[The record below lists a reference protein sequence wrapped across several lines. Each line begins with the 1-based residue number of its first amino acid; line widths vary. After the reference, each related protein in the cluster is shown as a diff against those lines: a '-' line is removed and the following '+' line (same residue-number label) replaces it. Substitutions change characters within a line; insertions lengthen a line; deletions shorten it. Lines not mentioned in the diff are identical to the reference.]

1 MDFCTRNIP
10 QMSSMLHAKCIKLET
25 NYEFTGNNTATYDD
39 ERPLDLRVCTNRV
52 LSTPTTREESFVY
65 KCENTSLPE
74 QMLVTS
80 ATLSTS
86 NTLLSP
92 SLDTSVTQSHLQDH
106 KVTKFVVKSE
116 AHTSR
121 RSLKSHTCER
131 CNYSTDAEAKFR
143 EHLKAH
149 RGRFICK
156 NCNKACIKSSDL
168 FRHWLSHGVRTTDGR
183 YLCDSCD
190 FATLERNT
198 LEDHMKCHYHLRR
211 ANQNK
216 LCAVWSRCGM
226 CDERVPRSKIFE
238 HKRTVHGCFFM
249 KPRAGTCLER
259 QSEVVISGKEN
270 SSCLD
275 KIKT

>member
-1 MDFCTRNIP
+1 M
-10 QMSSMLHAKCIKLET
+10 
-25 NYEFTGNNTATYDD
+25 NYEFTGKDTAAIYED
-39 ERPLDLRVCTNRV
+39 EKPLDLRVCTNRL
-52 LSTPTTREESFVY
+52 LSPATTREDISVNRS
-65 KCENTSLPE
+65 ENTSLTA
-74 QMLVTS
+74 QQYVTS

-86 NTLLSP
+86 NTLVSP
-92 SLDTSVTQSHLQDH
+92 SLDTSAIQNHPLDH
-106 KVTKFVVKSE
+106 KVAKSTVKSE
-116 AHTSR
+116 PHTSR

-131 CNYSTDAEAKFR
+131 CNYSTDAEAKFI
-143 EHLKAH
+143 EHMKAH

-190 FATLERNT
+190 FSTLQRNT

-216 LCAVWSRCGM
+216 LRAVWSRCGM

-238 HKRTVHGCFFM
+238 HKRTVHGRFFI
-249 KPRAGTCLER
+249 KPKAGTCLEH

-270 SSCLD
+270 SSCLE
-275 KIKT
+275 KIKA

>member
-1 MDFCTRNIP
+1 MDFSTRNIQ
-10 QMSSMLHAKCIKLET
+10 QMSSMLHAKCIKMEM
-25 NYEFTGNNTATYDD
+25 NYEFADKDTAIYDD
-39 ERPLDLRVCTNRV
+39 ERPLDLRVCSNR
-52 LSTPTTREESFVY
+52 LPSTPTRREDSTVNR
-65 KCENTSLPE
+65 CENKSLSDQE
-74 QMLVTS
+74 FVTS

-86 NTLLSP
+86 NTLPSP
-92 SLDTSVTQSHLQDH
+92 STVTQSHLQDQ

-190 FATLERNT
+190 FATLERNI

-216 LCAVWSRCGM
+216 PCAVWSRCGM

-238 HKRTVHGCFFM
+238 HKRTVHGCFFA

-270 SSCLD
+270 SSCLE
-275 KIKT
+275 KVKA